1 MGTHLATVGVLLVED
16 FEPFRRFVSSTIQ
29 NQQNLRII
37 GEVSDGMDAIEKAEQ
52 LQPDLILLDIGLPK
66 LDGIETAKRIR
77 QLSPQSRIIFLT
89 ENADEDVMASALD
102 TGAVAYVLKS
112 EMVRR
117 LVPAIRDAVWAEL

>member
-1 MGTHLATVGVLLVED
+1 MED